1 MFINYAYAQAAGA
14 AVSKP
19 GFLEQ
24 MFPLIFM
31 FVVLYFILIR
41 PQSKKES
48 QRKDFLSKVKRGDSV
63 LTSGGILGTVNG
75 MTDKFVTLEVSEGV
89 NIKVLKNQLVGLLAG
104 EAK

>member
-1 MFINYAYAQAAGA
+1 MNYAYAQAAGA

-19 GFLEQ
+19 NFIEQ

-41 PQSKKES
+41 PQSKKEGL
-48 QRKDFLSKVKRGDSV
+48 RKDFLSKVKRGDSV
-63 LTSGGILGTVNG
+63 ITTGGILGKVNG
-75 MTDKFVTLEVSEGV
+75 LNDKFVTLEISDGV
-89 NIKVLKNQLVGLLAG
+89 NIKLLKNQLAGLLAE